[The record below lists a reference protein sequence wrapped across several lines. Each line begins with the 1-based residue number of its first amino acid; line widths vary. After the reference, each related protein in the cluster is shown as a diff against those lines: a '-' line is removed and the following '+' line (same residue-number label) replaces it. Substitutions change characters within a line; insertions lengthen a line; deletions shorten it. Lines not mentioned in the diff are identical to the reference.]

1 LEPDAFSYTTAI
13 GACAKA
19 GLPEEALRLLTEMEV
34 EAQLVPD
41 LLTYNGVIAALGQ
54 AGRWKDAIEYMNILY
69 RKGFKPDVFTYTNLI
84 IVGIAVR
91 LTAMEGNFGDQGNF
105 GDHYMLNQRIH
116 GHVRHTYI
124 YIYIYIIYIYII
136 ILIY

>member
-84 IVGIAVR
+84 IVGSAVR
-91 LTAMEGNFGDQGNF
+91 LTAMEGTFD
-105 GDHYMLNQRIH
+105 DHYILNLANTWTRP
-116 GHVRHTYI
+116 
-124 YIYIYIIYIYII
+124 
-136 ILIY
+136 